1 MGRSSFFLCVLGSG
15 TIQTLHSSNAPNMS
29 TGPPKKTKKLH
40 LPYWLVEDLSLTE
53 WYFGNFGARKG
64 TFKELEGKGHLRYD
78 EKGTTKT
85 LSEIVGGGNSTSNF
99 RYSAPGKTWK
109 HETVCAAFAK
119 YPNVTGPDQRKKI
132 VAYLYD
138 HAEKDDE
145 SEDAEGEKALKE
157 LSLADAPN
165 VEAIAQIRA
174 TEEDLVSKLLKEWER
189 DRSPPPTSNKA
200 SSGQMPTHGDQSV
213 SHTPKP
219 KGSEL

>member
-1 MGRSSFFLCVLGSG
+1 MG
-15 TIQTLHSSNAPNMS
+15 
-29 TGPPKKTKKLH
+29 
-40 LPYWLVEDLSLTE
+40 LVEDLSLTE

-165 VEAIAQIRA
+165 VEAIVHTAFDGLCVKVEHNLPKDVLTQIRA
-174 TEEDLVSKLLKEWER
+174 TEEDLVSKLLKMGA
-189 DRSPPPTSNKA
+189 RSFPAAHQQQGLQWPNANPWRSI
-200 SSGQMPTHGDQSV
+200 GVP
-213 SHTPKP
+213 HT
-219 KGSEL
+219 

>member
-1 MGRSSFFLCVLGSG
+1 MG
-15 TIQTLHSSNAPNMS
+15 
-29 TGPPKKTKKLH
+29 
-40 LPYWLVEDLSLTE
+40 TE

-145 SEDAEGEKALKE
+145 REDAEGEKALKE

-165 VEAIAQIRA
+165 VEHNLPEDVLTQIRA

-189 DRSPPPTSNKA
+189 DRY
-200 SSGQMPTHGDQSV
+200 
-213 SHTPKP
+213 
-219 KGSEL
+219 